1 MRVPVTIPTELKEI
15 KLSTYQ
21 KFQAIREDADDTD
34 FLRQKVVQIFCNC
47 DLDVVVQM
55 KHKDVHEIN
64 AIIFTLLSKVPKL
77 KMKFELKGIEFGFI
91 PNLDEMTSGEYM
103 DLDTYISDWGMM
115 HKAMAVL
122 YRPIVKRQDEKYLIE
137 PYKGTEKFSE
147 LMKDAPLDV
156 VLSAY
161 VFFWTLGK
169 DLLTSTIAYL
179 TAQQKKGALP
189 TLETLGSDGDGIQ
202 ALTASLEE
210 MFKSM
215 DQLQNYQSTNA

>member
-21 KFQAIREDADDTD
+21 KFQAIREDAEDTD

-77 KMKFELKGIEFGFI
+77 KMKFELNGIEFGFI

-179 TAQQKKGALP
+179 TAQQKKGVLP
-189 TLETLGSDGDGIQ
+189 RLETLEKDGDGIQ

>member
-1 MRVPVTIPTELKEI
+1 MKVPVTIPTELREI

-21 KFQAIREDADDTD
+21 KFESVKDEADDTD

-47 DLDVVVQM
+47 DLDLAVQM
-55 KHKDVHEIN
+55 KYKDLQEIN
-64 AIIFTLLSKVPKL
+64 SIIATLLSKVPKL
-77 KMKFELKGIEFGFI
+77 IREFRLNGIDFGFI

-103 DLDTYISDWGMM
+103 DLDTYISDWGTM

-169 DLLTSTIAYL
+169 DLLKSMTAYL
-179 TAQQKKGALP
+179 TAQQKKGGIP
-189 TLETLGSDGDGIQ
+189 KLETLVSDGGGIQ
-202 ALTASLEE
+202 ALTASLEG
-210 MFKSM
+210 MFESM
-215 DQLQNYQSTNA
+215 ERLQNYQSTNA